1 MPITEKM
8 IDKKWYQFKLIINR
22 QTPSETTVIFP
33 LNPEDYPPAGIQIHK
48 YLLQQGLFKQRRAG
62 GFYYVADS
70 NEVNL
75 DNLESLYYK
84 FKEQGADIKRSQ
96 VNNAEYITKA
106 EFERFKAETKK
117 FLMTIEQELQGLEK
131 AKQ

>member
-1 MPITEKM
+1 M

-22 QTPSETTVIFP
+22 QIPSETTVIFP

-84 FKEQGADIKRSQ
+84 FKEQGASIERIESIS
-96 VNNAEYITKA
+96 VEYIYITKE

-117 FLMTIEQELQGLEK
+117 SLITIEQELQSLEK
-131 AKQ
+131 DVT